1 MAKQKPLPWVI
12 ITTHWQDQDKPHGVV
27 IPSAKFVIHIEL
39 LDLAK
44 VKVGPFKVN
53 VRS

>member
-12 ITTHWQDQDKPHGVV
+12 ITTHWQDKPQGVV

>member
-12 ITTHWQDQDKPHGVV
+12 ITTHWRDKPHGVV